1 MGIEYLHL
9 WIKHSRLF
17 QTTLYISH
25 LTIKHFTI
33 FLHLNI
39 YNFAFW
45 QMQMTKAFT
54 IHQKTTWSG
63 SKDTRSLW
71 AERLQ
76 FESACRSCVKD
87 GPMERRKYYV
97 VNKVV
102 CLS

>member
-1 MGIEYLHL
+1 
-9 WIKHSRLF
+9 
-17 QTTLYISH
+17 
-25 LTIKHFTI
+25 
-33 FLHLNI
+33 
-39 YNFAFW
+39 
-45 QMQMTKAFT
+45 MTKAFT

-63 SKDTRSLW
+63 GKDTRSLW

-76 FESACRSCVKD
+76 FESACSSCVKD